1 MNRLNEALIVTFAL
15 LMLGRANFAWA
26 QTAPAGDAANGKRV
40 YLAVGCF
47 TCHGRS
53 GQGGSYNGPAPALA
67 DTKLP
72 LEAFKVFVRVGP
84 NDMPAYPESVL
95 SDKDTAD
102 ILAFLRSLPGRRPA
116 KDIPLLNQ

>member
-1 MNRLNEALIVTFAL
+1 MNKLSRALIVMLGL
-15 LMLGRANFAWA
+15 LMFGGGNFAWA
-26 QTAPAGDAANGKRV
+26 QAAPAGDASNGKRV

-53 GQGGSYNGPAPALA
+53 GQGGSYNYPAPALA
-67 DTKLP
+67 ETKLP
-72 LEAFKVFVRVGP
+72 LEAFKVFVRLGP

-116 KDIPLLNQ
+116 KDIPLLNP

>member
-1 MNRLNEALIVTFAL
+1 MNKFNRGLVLVLGL
-15 LMLGRANFAWA
+15 LMFGAGNAAWS

-53 GQGGSYNGPAPALA
+53 GQGGRYNYPAPALA
-67 DTKLP
+67 ETQLP
-72 LEAFKVFVRVGP
+72 LEAFKVFLRVGP
-84 NDMPAYPESVL
+84 NDMPAYAEAVL
-95 SDKDTAD
+95 SDKDAAD

-116 KDIPLLNQ
+116 KGIPLLNQ